1 MDLQTFAA
9 LSQQIHNPST
19 RGTIGTKSTKSTTNA
34 LMPRQQK
41 TRAYK
46 SIETGRPKIQFQ
58 MMRHRTG
65 KMGKKFIIRYI
76 PQLPFG
82 TNRGDVVPQQ
92 VKDFAEE
99 YMTSNT
105 NKGDEKYIKIEKAN
119 LSWIE
124 YSFDIDKWFNDN
136 FRGKIPRY
144 EIPITLKFKYR
155 YDLPRFIYVNSP
167 FHDLRDF
174 IIERFEKWLE
184 SNKRLVKHRKFT
196 FLDNVVPSLFE
207 FKLDVQGQYINA
219 SLKYSVILGSLAA
232 YMLFFHNKDIKGKE
246 KDVKRK
252 VQRYSDI
259 KKLDRYV
266 KRL

>member
-19 RGTIGTKSTKSTTNA
+19 KSTKSTISTTNA
-34 LMPRQQK
+34 LMPKQQK

-46 SIETGRPKIQFQ
+46 SIETSKPKIQFQ
-58 MMRHRTG
+58 MIKHRVG
-65 KMGKKFIIRYI
+65 KKGKKFILRYI
-76 PQLPFG
+76 PRTPHDI
-82 TNRGDVVPQQ
+82 NRSDVSNQQ
-92 VKDFAEE
+92 IKEFAKEFIE
-99 YMTSNT
+99 SNT
-105 NKGDEKYIKIEKAN
+105 NKGDEKYIKIEQAN
-119 LSWIE
+119 ISWIE
-124 YSFDIDKWFNDN
+124 YSFDVEEWFNDN
-136 FRGKIPRY
+136 FRGKTPRY
-144 EIPITLKFKYR
+144 EIPITLKFRYR
-155 YDLPRFIYVNSP
+155 QDLPRFIYVNSP

-174 IIERFEKWLE
+174 IVEEFKKWLKKH
-184 SNKRLVKHRKFT
+184 NRLIKHQKFS
-196 FLDNVVPSLFE
+196 FLDNIAPDVFE